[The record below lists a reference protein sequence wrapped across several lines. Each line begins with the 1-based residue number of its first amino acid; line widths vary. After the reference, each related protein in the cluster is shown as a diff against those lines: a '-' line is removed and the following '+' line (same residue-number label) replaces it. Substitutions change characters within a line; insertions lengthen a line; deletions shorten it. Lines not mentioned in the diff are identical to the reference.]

1 MALNSVLIVCYTTPQ
16 KKSMGNVSASAT
28 GSLRGDVKR
37 GLDNTS
43 KQYIP
48 PEVQNIINDYTMGEC
63 EYVPDIELE
72 CERYYNFGERSN
84 ANSIL
89 NLKNPFDSSRKINC
103 LQYCLE
109 RSRQKF
115 MTLLDK
121 HSYAYGDFLRKNPN
135 AILTFVAFSNSIGSV
150 QMQAHRIVNDSSSNS
165 NSNDSNS
172 NSNSSTTYGY
182 YFHDLT
188 FDDNPDYILARP
200 TTVNYYYKVPVDFD
214 YSKMTATALTL
225 NIDNSKRYLKI
236 SKSINTN

>member
-1 MALNSVLIVCYTTPQ
+1 MTLISVLISKICLHLFTPVCKKLQ
-16 KKSMGNVSASAT
+16 KKRMGNASTT

-37 GLDNTS
+37 GLDDVS

-48 PEVQNIINDYTMGEC
+48 PEVQNIINDYTLGEC

-89 NLKNPFDSSRKINC
+89 NLKNPFDGSRKINC

-121 HSYAYGDFLRKNPN
+121 HSRAYGDFLRKNPN

-150 QMQAHRIVNDSSSNS
+150 QMQAHRIVNDDSSN
-165 NSNDSNS
+165 
-172 NSNSSTTYGY
+172 STTYGY

-200 TTVNYYYKVPVDFD
+200 TAVNFYYKVPSDFD
-214 YSKMTATALTL
+214 YSKMAAATMS
-225 NIDNSKRYLKI
+225 IDNSKSYLKI
-236 SKSINTN
+236 SKSISN